1 MDIYANRPKIKGLTD
16 LKKPRPSSANYCLN
30 SQWLP
35 KFIRLF
41 IAMTVFL
48 FSETTTEF
56 VKWILGVITYIWGA
70 KLVIGMWEF
79 YWTTP

>member
-30 SQWLP
+30 SRRLP

-41 IAMTVFL
+41 VAMTVFL
-48 FSETTTEF
+48 FSETTRDDSF
-56 VKWILGVITYIWGA
+56 
-70 KLVIGMWEF
+70 
-79 YWTTP
+79 